1 MKKDLLFT
9 ALFSLL
15 FVAVQGQITITNAIF
30 PDANDVVTTGTDNF
44 PSIELG
50 EPGENKIW
58 DFSGLETVFTNDVT
72 YKMAQEGNAFSV
84 FPEAELVIQL
94 ANGVGETYFDVTDTE
109 VALLGYTGGDPIG
122 LGLDIQALFSPTA
135 IQLRAPMNYQD
146 NNTDISKSSIA
157 FAWEDL
163 PEVLTD
169 SLNLAFTPDSIRID
183 LDSKRVDEIDAWGE
197 LTLPVGTFDV
207 LRERRFEERE
217 TSLWAKVGIGIFSTW
232 INISDVLPGANQLL
246 GKDTTL
252 TYNFFTNTTK
262 EPVAV
267 VRVNKDSEEVE
278 RVEYK
283 ADEELTSTKDLYPTK
298 PNVFA
303 HPNPAIEDVRFE
315 FTNLKPGQYTLKIYN
330 ILGLSVWEQN
340 YDALGIQSVYLNL
353 AEFRKGTYLYS
364 LIDQSGK
371 TLMTKRLMVIRP

>member
-1 MKKDLLFT
+1 MKKDLLLT

-15 FVAVQGQITITNAIF
+15 FVVAQGQITITNAIF

-58 DFSGLETVFTNDVT
+58 DFSSLETVFTNDVT

-157 FAWEDL
+157 FSWDDL

-246 GKDTTL
+246 GKDTTI

-267 VRVNKDSEEVE
+267 VRVNKDTEEVE

-283 ADEELTSTKDLYPTK
+283 ADEALTSTKDLYPTK

-315 FTNLKPGQYTLKIYN
+315 FKNLKPGQYTLKIYN
-330 ILGLSVWEQN
+330 ILGLSVWEQS
-340 YDALGIQSVYLNL
+340 YDSLGIESVYLNL
-353 AEFRKGTYLYS
+353 SEFRKGTYLYS

-371 TLMTKRLMVIRP
+371 TLMTKRLMIIRP